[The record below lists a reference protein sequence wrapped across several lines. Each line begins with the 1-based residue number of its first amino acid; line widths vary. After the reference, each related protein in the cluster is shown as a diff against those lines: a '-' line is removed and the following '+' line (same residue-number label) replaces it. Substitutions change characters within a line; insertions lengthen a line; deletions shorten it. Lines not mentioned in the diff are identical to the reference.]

1 MYTAWKDGSRKLS
14 SKHPSY
20 SLAIQLLPTGP
31 LVLVLS
37 SHVNLSEDD
46 AQSPGMDQI
55 SSRQKPI
62 AKTSH
67 EESAFLRQQPF
78 PLGTGPSE
86 RS

>member
-1 MYTAWKDGSRKLS
+1 MEAEGYPAS
-14 SKHPSY
+14 
-20 SLAIQLLPTGP
+20 IQAVQLPPTGP
-31 LVLVLS
+31 LILALS

-46 AQSPGMDQI
+46 AQSPGVDQI

-62 AKTSH
+62 AKTSL
-67 EESAFLRQQPF
+67 EKSTFLRQQPC